1 MDSIEIKSK
10 SKNYIYMCK
19 FVQNNK
25 DKRFMCECG
34 KEYSMFSKSNHF
46 KSKYHINVMNILKE
60 KETVEK
66 LQNQIKELQ
75 TQI

>member
-19 FVQNNK
+19 FVENNK
-25 DKRFMCECG
+25 DKRFMCDCG

-60 KETVEK
+60 KENVEK
-66 LQNQIKELQ
+66 LKDEIKVLK
-75 TQI
+75 T

>member
-1 MDSIEIKSK
+1 MDPIEIKSK

-19 FVQNNK
+19 FVENNK
-25 DKRFMCECG
+25 DKRFMCDCG

-66 LQNQIKELQ
+66 LQKQIKELQ

>member
-19 FVQNNK
+19 FVENNK
-25 DKRFMCECG
+25 DKRFMCDCG

-60 KETVEK
+60 KENVEK
-66 LQNQIKELQ
+66 LKDEIKELQ
-75 TQI
+75 SQI

>member
-19 FVQNNK
+19 FVENNK
-25 DKRFMCECG
+25 DKRFMCDCG

-60 KETVEK
+60 KENVEK
-66 LQNQIKELQ
+66 LKDEIKELK
-75 TQI
+75 T